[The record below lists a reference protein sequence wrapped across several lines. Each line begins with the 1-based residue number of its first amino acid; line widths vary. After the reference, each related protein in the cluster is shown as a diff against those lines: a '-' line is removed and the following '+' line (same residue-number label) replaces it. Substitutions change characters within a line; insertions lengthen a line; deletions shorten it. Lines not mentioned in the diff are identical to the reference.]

1 MIHKILNL
9 NGVTPIKKE
18 DQKSITGGTHEC
30 QNMARRCIDDNDCC
44 SGKCGV
50 EKIINGN
57 IITLA
62 ICSFS

>member
-1 MIHKILNL
+1 MINKILNL

-18 DQKSITGGTHEC
+18 DLKSIRGGTHEC
-30 QNMARRCIDDNDCC
+30 QNEARRCIDDNDCC